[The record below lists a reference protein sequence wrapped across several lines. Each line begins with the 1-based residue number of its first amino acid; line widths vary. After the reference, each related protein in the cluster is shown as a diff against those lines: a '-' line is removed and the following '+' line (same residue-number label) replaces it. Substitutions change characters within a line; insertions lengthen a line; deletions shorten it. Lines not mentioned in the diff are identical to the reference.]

1 MKGVFRVKE
10 QKKISL
16 ESLVSEI
23 EKNGR
28 IGRLGKVF
36 KTEKNYYFYDTG
48 TGKVAKLNSN
58 VYIVLKSLLEG
69 MPVEDIKNLQLS
81 KSEFEDAISEIKSAM
96 ENEHILQAPPLKTLT
111 GDAVTELDD
120 ILENK
125 VENVTLEVTEKCNLR
140 CKYCIYHPSHPEYR
154 AFGHENMKWDVAK
167 KAIDFLK
174 EHSQNAENRH
184 IGFYGGEPL
193 LNFELIERAV
203 EYAKKLFGEDMS
215 FAITTNATL
224 VNDKIAEYFAKN
236 NFNIIISLDGPQEM
250 HDANRLNVYSI
261 YNANLYI
268 QLLKDFLEIKEG
280 ENALGGTKVD
290 NIKTIELRNVSFDY
304 PQCKMALSTIN
315 LKIKSNE
322 QIAIVGKNGSGKST
336 LFKILC
342 GLYKPT
348 SGKLFVNNLDLEN
361 IDVKSY
367 RNCISVLFQDFLKYE
382 GTLEENV
389 YIGDIS
395 TEVDENKIKNS
406 LCKANVDFLKTERG
420 YELKRGLGNWFD
432 EGGQLSGGQWQK
444 IALARTYY
452 KNADLYLLD
461 EPSSALDVTAETKI
475 FKSFFEVSKNK
486 IAIYITH
493 RVKIAQD
500 ANKIIVLDGGKI
512 VGIGTHAELLKNC
525 SVYQDLY
532 NQENL
537 KNKG

>member
-250 HDANRLNVYSI
+250 HDANRLMVNGTGSFEKTVMG
-261 YNANLYI
+261 AKKL
-268 QLLKDFLEIKEG
+268 FEAFHKEG
-280 ENALGGTKVD
+280 KSSKIGFNMVVSGPGYLEQYTKMQEFIEKSEWIPKDVMILTATVDHGPSESDYFLPQGKEDRWFALPIRTK
-290 NIKTIELRNVSFDY
+290 
-304 PQCKMALSTIN
+304 Q
-315 LKIKSNE
+315 
-322 QIAIVGKNGSGKST
+322 
-336 LFKILC
+336 
-342 GLYKPT
+342 
-348 SGKLFVNNLDLEN
+348 
-361 IDVKSY
+361 
-367 RNCISVLFQDFLKYE
+367 
-382 GTLEENV
+382 EE
-389 YIGDIS
+389 
-395 TEVDENKIKNS
+395 
-406 LCKANVDFLKTERG
+406 FH
-420 YELKRGLGNWFD
+420 
-432 EGGQLSGGQWQK
+432 
-444 IALARTYY
+444 
-452 KNADLYLLD
+452 LL
-461 EPSSALDVTAETKI
+461 
-475 FKSFFEVSKNK
+475 
-486 IAIYITH
+486 
-493 RVKIAQD
+493 
-500 ANKIIVLDGGKI
+500 
-512 VGIGTHAELLKNC
+512 
-525 SVYQDLY
+525 
-532 NQENL
+532 
-537 KNKG
+537 